1 MSHAPKHCAL
11 EAYAQQLLSP
21 RANAQLERHLAGCST
36 CREALAG
43 VRAYAQ
49 LRAEAQAEAPAEFGS
64 RADPR
69 ASTLSWERLEA
80 ALAAKPKSA
89 SAAPRRRNAGKL
101 IALSW
106 PLMAVAATLAI
117 AWLGKSGMDDPRP
130 SRPHASAPAPA
141 PEAQKVLGWVSLLAG
156 SATLE
161 HDGAQSEITLDTP
174 IQEGDILRTGA
185 RTSLHVALPSET
197 GFALAADSELRVARL
212 RVGET
217 GLALARGRVANRV
230 HKLTE
235 RERYQIAV
243 ADLTASVRGT
253 RFWVARGVE
262 RELAKNEASVF
273 VEEGRVD
280 VSRDGRLLSSL
291 TAGQGFPAALFAT
304 PGVGTRA
311 SVHLMPPPGPESFA
325 LLLPPLPAVRAWQI
339 EDVPVFVA
347 GTLAMRL
354 PPGPSELKFE
364 DARGQIRSVRI
375 DLNAPLVALA
385 PADLAELIAPK
396 ALPVGYLSPEQISTV
411 VRSAIEP
418 LRRCYERNL
427 RVEPKLESKFAL
439 RMRVSAEGR
448 VVRSEVDAKAKLPLD
463 LERCIEMEAHKLAFP
478 KPEGGGPVSFEV
490 PLNLRSR

>member
-1 MSHAPKHCAL
+1 MSHAPKLFAL

-21 RANAQLERHLAGCST
+21 RASARLERHLAGCST
-36 CREALAG
+36 CREALAA
-43 VRAYAQ
+43 VRAYAE
-49 LRAEAQAEAPAEFGS
+49 LRAEAQAAAPEF
-64 RADPR
+64 DPR

-80 ALAAKPKSA
+80 ALVAKPKGA
-89 SAAPRRRNAGKL
+89 AAAPARRNLGKL
-101 IALSW
+101 IALGW
-106 PLMAVAATLAI
+106 PLMAFAAALAI
-117 AWLGKSGMDDPRP
+117 AWFGRSGMDDTEPR
-130 SRPHASAPAPA
+130 RHASVPAPTA
-141 PEAQKVLGWVSLLAG
+141 EAKKVVGWVSLLAG

-161 HDGAQSEITLDTP
+161 HDGTHSAITLDTP
-174 IQEGDILRTGA
+174 IQEGDVLRTGA
-185 RTSLHVALPSET
+185 KATLHVALPRET
-197 GFALAADSELRVARL
+197 GF
-212 RVGET
+212 
-217 GLALARGRVANRV
+217 ALARGRVANRV
-230 HKLTE
+230 HKLSE

-243 ADLTASVRGT
+243 TDLTANVRGT
-253 RFWVARGVE
+253 RFWVARGDAL
-262 RELAKNEASVF
+262 LARGTARFDQPSVF

-280 VSRDGRLLSSL
+280 VSRDGQLLSSL
-291 TAGQGFPAALFAT
+291 TAGQGFPATMFT
-304 PGVGTRA
+304 GPGAGGRA

-339 EDVPVFVA
+339 ENGPVSAA

-385 PADLAELIAPK
+385 PADLSELIAPR
-396 ALPVGYLSPEQISTV
+396 AMPAGYLSPEQISAV
-411 VRSAIEP
+411 VRGAIEP

-439 RMRVSAEGR
+439 SMRVSAEGR
-448 VVRSEVDAKAKLPLD
+448 VVRSDVDAKAKLPLD
-463 LERCIEMEAHKLAFP
+463 LERCIELEAHKLVFP